1 MKGDTSGWRHQFKQ
15 KFLSLSDGLLEKPT
29 VVGCIVGVL
38 VFIGVVGA
46 RNLGWLE
53 RLELSAYDRLV
64 RMCMSAPVSQPHV
77 ALVTIGES
85 DIQSMGHWPPTDAEL
100 TDILRT
106 VTKNGAVAVGV
117 DIYRDVPVPPGQEEL
132 NTFLAQNPQVVFPMK
147 CRSVGGIGVQPP
159 AVLKDTDQVGFVD
172 MVVDRDGT
180 VRRGLLFLDDGQNS
194 YLSMSLRLALRFL
207 EPHGVVPQPDSKYPE
222 YLRLGPS
229 VIHPLQPDT
238 GGYSHADAGGYQFLL
253 DFRCKS
259 EFFPIVSLAD
269 LMSGKVDLNVFRG
282 NVVLVGVAAESI
294 NDFFYIPLRHFK
306 KFEQLIPGVALH
318 AFSAQQLIEI
328 GLGDHAPIGAM
339 ISWQYILWIFVWA
352 LTGGVM
358 GGRLHTIWRVG
369 WVGIVGI
376 FMMAVAANMA
386 LYREIWVP
394 SASSA
399 LAWLGALGGGNIW
412 MLTIEKQRRRQLM
425 RLFAKHVSPEFADVI
440 WQQRNQFLQHGRI
453 LPQKLTATVLFLDI
467 VGFTMI
473 SEKLPPDKL
482 ITWLNEMMDVM
493 VQAVIEHHGVVNK
506 FIGDSIMAVFG
517 VPVPRLL
524 PEEIRQ
530 DAIHAVACALAMRD
544 RLILLNR
551 QWQAADLPLVLLRI
565 GIFTGDMV
573 AGSLGAV
580 DRMEYAVIG
589 DTVNVASRL
598 ESFDKENVKADPLTD
613 PCRICVGDSTMK
625 LTYEKFEMA
634 PMKPVVL
641 KGKQI
646 PMSVYRVIGKKEVKG
661 RNL

>member
-1 MKGDTSGWRHQFKQ
+1 
-15 KFLSLSDGLLEKPT
+15 
-29 VVGCIVGVL
+29 

-46 RNLGWLE
+46 RNFGWLE
-53 RLELSAYDRLV
+53 RLELSAYDMLV
-64 RMCMSAPVSQPHV
+64 RMCVSAPVSQPHV

-85 DIQSMGHWPPTDAEL
+85 DIQAMGHWPPTDAEL
-100 TDILRT
+100 SEILRA
-106 VTKNGAVAVGV
+106 VTSRGAVAVGI
-117 DIYRDVPVPPGQEEL
+117 DIYRDVPVPPGSEAL
-132 NTFLAQNPQVVFPMK
+132 NTFLIHNPQVVFPMK

-194 YLSMSLRLALRFL
+194 FMSMGLRLALRFL

-222 YLRLGPS
+222 YLRLGPYL
-229 VIHPLQPDT
+229 IPPFQPDT
-238 GGYSHADAGGYQFLL
+238 GGYAHADAGGYQFIL

-259 EFFPIVSLAD
+259 EFFPIVPLAD
-269 LMSGKVDLNVFRG
+269 LLSGKMEPGVLRG
-282 NVVLVGVAAESI
+282 NVVLIGVAAESI
-294 NDFFYIPLRHFK
+294 NDFFYIPLRHFN

-328 GLGDHAPIGAM
+328 GLGEHAPIGAM
-339 ISWQYILWIFVWA
+339 ISWQYVLWIFVWA
-352 LTGGVM
+352 LTGGVV
-358 GGRLHTIWRVG
+358 GSRLHTIWRVG
-369 WVGIVGI
+369 MTGIVGVVI
-376 FMMAVAANMA
+376 MAVAANKS
-386 LYREIWVP
+386 LTLDIWVP
-394 SASSA
+394 WGSSA
-399 LAWLGALGGGNIW
+399 LAWLGAMGGGNVW

-425 RLFAKHVSPEFADVI
+425 GLFAKYVSPEFADVI
-440 WQQRNQFLQHGRI
+440 WQQRNQFLLHGRI

-467 VGFTMI
+467 VGFTVI

-482 ITWLNEMMDVM
+482 ITWLNELMDVM
-493 VQAVIEHHGVVNK
+493 VQAVVEHHGVVNK

-517 VPVPRLL
+517 VPVPRQI

-530 DAIHAVACALAMRD
+530 DAIHAVACALDMQD
-544 RLILLNR
+544 RLIMLNR
-551 QWQAADLPLVLLRI
+551 RWQAAGLPLVLLRI
-565 GIFTGDMV
+565 GIYTGELV

-598 ESFDKENVKADPLTD
+598 ESFDKENVKADPLND
-613 PCRICVGDSTMK
+613 PCRICIGDSTMN

-646 PMSVYRVIGKKEVKG
+646 PMSVYRVIGKKDAKG
-661 RNL
+661 